1 METTNHV
8 DFPLSMAA
16 IAQTL
21 IKHPDP
27 HMVAFF
33 KRCASEEAERDPRG
47 EERRDRS
54 LLRFGRIL
62 RTLTPFT
69 ADDVRAAVD
78 SLRGSC
84 ADGMSMDEADAVER
98 SAEEFAVHHHAACV
112 AARAAGFEADAPCIE
127 SRCREIDIMQDF
139 LLDGRTALTL
149 QSIWIWPPRTSS
161 YPSSMRTPGSSTNP
175 TTNGITHPSST
186 RLAPRP
192 EHKMM
197 GRRHDVDNI
206 MPTLH
211 PCHTAISGMTRIC
224 PLRPGGVSSI
234 ASHAIGATTHLC
246 LRNYI
251 TMYLCIPRLRDVAG
265 THRTTGT
272 PAALRQP
279 GPFSYSILPSSALG
293 NTPVSLHPS
302 CPRGVILMY
311 VARITVPWHPASR

>member
-33 KRCASEEAERDPRG
+33 KRCATEEAERDPRG

-69 ADDVRAAVD
+69 ADDVLAAVD

-98 SAEEFAVHHHAACV
+98 SAAEFAVHHHAACV

-127 SRCREIDIMQDF
+127 SCCREIDMMQDF

-149 QSIWIWPPRTSS
+149 HV
-161 YPSSMRTPGSSTNP
+161 YMD
-175 TTNGITHPSST
+175 
-186 RLAPRP
+186 L
-192 EHKMM
+192 
-197 GRRHDVDNI
+197 
-206 MPTLH
+206 
-211 PCHTAISGMTRIC
+211 
-224 PLRPGGVSSI
+224 
-234 ASHAIGATTHLC
+234 
-246 LRNYI
+246 
-251 TMYLCIPRLRDVAG
+251 
-265 THRTTGT
+265 
-272 PAALRQP
+272 
-279 GPFSYSILPSSALG
+279 
-293 NTPVSLHPS
+293 
-302 CPRGVILMY
+302 
-311 VARITVPWHPASR
+311 PASDVIVSVEHADTGVFDQPDDEQHYTSIFDATRAAAGA